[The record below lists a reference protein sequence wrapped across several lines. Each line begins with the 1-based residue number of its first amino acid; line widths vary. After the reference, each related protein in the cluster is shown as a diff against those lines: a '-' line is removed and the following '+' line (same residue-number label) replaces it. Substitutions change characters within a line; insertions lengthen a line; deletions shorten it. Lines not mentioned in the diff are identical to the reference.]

1 MKQFFVTMAGV
12 FAGLLLF
19 FIGVPFVII
28 VLAAGST
35 RAPVTPSNAVLSLDL
50 RRGLTDQSSPNPF
63 AALSSSSLSVMS
75 VVEGLHTAEKDNRVK
90 ALFVRLPEG
99 GMEPA
104 AADELRLAFKRFE
117 ATGKPIIV
125 HSQGLYSSG
134 VVTSTYMLGASASQ
148 LWMQPGA
155 PFQAVGLASQELFY
169 KRFFDKYGVKV
180 NFEQRY
186 EYKNAVNGYLYD
198 DYTAAHREST
208 LGWMGSV
215 YQSALNAVAADRH
228 MDAAAL
234 KTTIEAG
241 PYNADDA
248 RAKGLIDKLGQVT
261 EAKDAALAAGGS
273 NAKMVQLEDY
283 AANAA
288 AAGAGAFGGSTI
300 AVVNAEGDIM
310 TGPPGGGGFSTSSHI
325 NSDDVSNALM
335 TAADDSSVKAIV
347 FRLSSPGGSD
357 TASEQILAA
366 VRAAK
371 AKKPIVVSMGTYG
384 ASGGYWVSSGASAI
398 VAEPTTL
405 TGSIGV
411 YGGKFV
417 LGDALSRFGV
427 DMRQLSVG
435 GDYAAAEGPGQEFT
449 PKQRAAFSAAID
461 RVYDGF
467 IARVSVGRHL
477 APDRVRQIAK
487 GRVWT
492 GAQALQLGLV
502 DEVGGFYQ
510 AVDKAKALSG
520 LTGQTV
526 RLKTVAA
533 HHSPFEAFERALG
546 VNSAAL
552 HTLMATA
559 QILSEPKAQSLL
571 DELGQ
576 AQLRSHGAN
585 LLATDRVR

>member
-1 MKQFFVTMAGV
+1 MKQFLVTIAGV
-12 FAGLLLF
+12 FAGLALF
-19 FIGVPFVII
+19 FIGLPFLLLA
-28 VLAAGST
+28 LAAGAA
-35 RAPVTPSNAVLSLDL
+35 RPPATPGAAVLSLDL
-50 RRGLTDQSSPNPF
+50 RRGLTDQSSANPLAF
-63 AALSSSSLSVMS
+63 LGRSPLSVMS
-75 VVEGLHTAEKDNRVK
+75 VTQTLHGAERDGRVK
-90 ALFVRLPEG
+90 ALFVRLPES

-117 ATGKPIIV
+117 AAGKPVVV
-125 HSQGLYSSG
+125 HSQGLYPSG
-134 VVTSTYMLGASASQ
+134 VITSTYMLGASASQ

-155 PFQAVGLASQELFY
+155 PFQATGLASQELFF

-198 DYTAAHREST
+198 DYTAAHREAS
-208 LGWMGSV
+208 LSWMGSI

-228 MDAAAL
+228 MNPGAL
-234 KTTIEAG
+234 KTVIEAG

-248 RAKGLIDKLGQVT
+248 LAKGLIDKLGQVP
-261 EAKDAALAAGGS
+261 EAKAAALALAGAG
-273 NAKMVQLEDY
+273 AKTQDFEDY
-283 AANAA
+283 AADAKA
-288 AAGAGAFGGSTI
+288 SGGGLGGPVV
-300 AVVNAEGDIM
+300 AVVSAEGDIM
-310 TGPPGGGGFSTSSHI
+310 TGPPGGGFSTASHI
-325 NSDDVSNALM
+325 NSDDVSDALM
-335 TAADDSSVKAIV
+335 AAANDSSVKAIV

-411 YGGKFV
+411 FGGKFV
-417 LGDALSRFGV
+417 LGEALSRFGV
-427 DMRQLSVG
+427 DMRQISVG
-435 GDYAAAEGPGQEFT
+435 GDYAAADGAGEEFT

-461 RVYDGF
+461 KVYDGF
-467 IARVSVGRHL
+467 ITRVSIGRHL
-477 APDRVRQIAK
+477 PADRVRQIAR

-510 AVDKAKALSG
+510 AVDKAKALAG
-520 LTGQTV
+520 LSGQTV
-526 RLKTVAA
+526 HLRTQAA
-533 HHSPFEAFERALG
+533 HHSPFEAIERAMG
-546 VNSAAL
+546 VSSTSIRAV
-552 HTLMATA
+552 MATA
-559 QILSEPKAQSLL
+559 QLLSDPQAQSLL
-571 DELGQ
+571 DQIGQ
-576 AQLRSHGAN
+576 AHLRSQGAN
-585 LLATDRVR
+585 LLAPVRVR